1 MMNMMISTSMTSISG
16 VMFSSVITSGSEEDP
31 PPPICIP
38 IVFPSLALRWRFN
51 HERHFRNTGTLCCQN
66 RAPDEFVTGILVATN
81 VDFRLRLFDRF
92 NFQLVEQGFCAS
104 GQRTDRAVPVDVT
117 VFADRDGDG
126 FRIGVVDL

>member
-16 VMFSSVITSGSEEDP
+16 VMFSSVMTSGSEEDP

-51 HERHFRNTGTLCCQN
+51 HECHFRNTGTLCCQN
-66 RAPDEFVTGILVATN
+66 RASDEFVTGVLVATV

-92 NFQLVEQGFCAS
+92 HFQLVEQGFCAS
-104 GQRTDRAVPVDVT
+104 GKRTDRAGPGDVT
-117 VFADRDGDG
+117 VFAHSDGD
-126 FRIGVVDL
+126 VVRFGN